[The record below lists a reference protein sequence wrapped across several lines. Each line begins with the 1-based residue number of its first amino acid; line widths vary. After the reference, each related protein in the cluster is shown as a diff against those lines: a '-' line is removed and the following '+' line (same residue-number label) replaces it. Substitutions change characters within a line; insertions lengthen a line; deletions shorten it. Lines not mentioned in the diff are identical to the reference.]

1 MKRAL
6 PLLHLEHVDLI
17 GALSGTH
24 LQKLEVDGC
33 IYFVLDNVLDD
44 DRTWNRNLS
53 KL

>member
-33 IYFVLDNVLDD
+33 IYLFL
-44 DRTWNRNLS
+44 TTSWMMTGHGIGI
-53 KL
+53 